1 MGEARDA
8 AHHPAGTTENCMSQD
23 VLVPHW
29 ETGPDRHLF
38 RKGPQKTNIWSF
50 SLYSSEQSA
59 KANTHKELIRTL
71 KELKFH
77 LPTDKK
83 AKGKA
88 STLATLKYA
97 LRSVKQ
103 VKGMPAS
110 CVFSQPVEV
119 SFQSSKLQCRLCWL
133 SELNP
138 DTEERNLRLL
148 WSCHNWKPQF
158 TGSCLLH

>member
-1 MGEARDA
+1 MDISSE
-8 AHHPAGTTENCMSQD
+8 
-23 VLVPHW
+23 
-29 ETGPDRHLF
+29 
-38 RKGPQKTNIWSF
+38 KGPRKLTSDLF
-50 SLYSSEQSA
+50 HSSSEQSA

-71 KELKFH
+71 KELKVH

-110 CVFSQPVEV
+110 CVCS
-119 SFQSSKLQCRLCWL
+119 
-133 SELNP
+133 
-138 DTEERNLRLL
+138 NL
-148 WSCHNWKPQF
+148 
-158 TGSCLLH
+158 